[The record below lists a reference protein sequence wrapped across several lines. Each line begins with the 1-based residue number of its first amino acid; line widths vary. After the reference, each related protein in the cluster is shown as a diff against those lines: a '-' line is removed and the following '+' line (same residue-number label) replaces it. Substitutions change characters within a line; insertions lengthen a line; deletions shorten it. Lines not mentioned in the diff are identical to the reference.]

1 MIFSSVSGA
10 VYYVYGAAYGGHKA
24 SMNKMAADMAIDL
37 KDHSVAAL
45 SIWMGVLLTD
55 RLKMVIASDPEKYG
69 HLEGCTETPEF
80 AGHVIWALY
89 NEPELMAISGKMVID
104 AEMAVRYG
112 IRDANGQQPL
122 SCRDTHKVAPH
133 IQCPNIIR

>member
-1 MIFSSVSGA
+1 
-10 VYYVYGAAYGGHKA
+10 
-24 SMNKMAADMAIDL
+24 
-37 KDHSVAAL
+37 
-45 SIWMGVLLTD
+45 
-55 RLKMVIASDPEKYG
+55 
-69 HLEGCTETPEF
+69 
-80 AGHVIWALY
+80 
-89 NEPELMAISGKMVID
+89 MAISGKAVIG